1 MPPSVGAHRRSRN
14 KNKLEKKGGR
24 GTGGERRWKRLV
36 TTFNTEKRGRSERN
50 ESKHEKGMRAHFSSW
65 LYHTWSTTSSAHA
78 TAGVC
83 ILMARTQRRQKTKI
97 ELRVALQG
105 RLSPQPFSIN
115 HTTPVEKHQRAR
127 RTSHKARPLS
137 LACFFLVWGTLCVF
151 GVLAVGSRFLVAIFF
166 LVLKLLVPS
175 NKR

>member
-50 ESKHEKGMRAHFSSW
+50 ESKHEKGMRAHFSSG

-83 ILMARTQRRQKTKI
+83 IFMARTQRRQKTKI

-105 RLSPQPFSIN
+105 RLSTAILHQPH
-115 HTTPVEKHQRAR
+115 HTRRKAPKGAAHLTQSPPSFAR
-127 RTSHKARPLS
+127 V
-137 LACFFLVWGTLCVF
+137 FFF
-151 GVLAVGSRFLVAIFF
+151 GVGYPVCFWGVGCWL
-166 LVLKLLVPS
+166 
-175 NKR
+175 

>member
-83 ILMARTQRRQKTKI
+83 ILMARTQRRQNKNRAASCAAGAP
-97 ELRVALQG
+97 LHSH
-105 RLSPQPFSIN
+105 SPS
-115 HTTPVEKHQRAR
+115 TTPHPSKSTKGRGAPHTKPALFRSRV
-127 RTSHKARPLS
+127 
-137 LACFFLVWGTLCVF
+137 FFWCGVPCVF
-151 GVLAVGSRFLVAIFF
+151 LGCWLLALDF
-166 LVLKLLVPS
+166 
-175 NKR
+175 